1 MKTAVIILGHG
12 SRREGAGGPLQ
23 GLAAA
28 VRQRGGHAA
37 VEHAFLQYATP
48 MFPEAVDRIVAAGAE
63 RVVIVPFFV
72 QPGHHVTGDIPRLV
86 REAQVKHPSLAFQ
99 VTDYVGAHPMMAQ
112 IVEDL
117 VGNSDAE

>member
-72 QPGHHVTGDIPRLV
+72 QPGHHVTGDITGHDGTGSHEGPFAYADPGKDRCV
-86 REAQVKHPSLAFQ
+86 C
-99 VTDYVGAHPMMAQ
+99 
-112 IVEDL
+112 
-117 VGNSDAE
+117 SDGSTGFDNRPHE